1 MKTYRPHF
9 LMIFKTFYKLLYILL
24 FPLIRILFSFKDIR
38 AWFQVIT
45 MELILICII
54 LVISFFRWFL
64 SYYYVDNDTFFFVH
78 GIFFKKCDC
87 FPKKN
92 IAAVNIYTN
101 PILMLFNASY
111 LHFDTI
117 GGITNSFDCKLL
129 VYKKHLS
136 NIKDFL
142 CFNLKEEF
150 KHNIPIYKSK
160 LHNILLLAFS
170 SSNFAFG
177 FLLAYAFLSKTS
189 KLTGEYLTKPFFD
202 TLNEFSQKALFGIPP
217 IISFLGY
224 LFLIGW
230 GVSFI
235 SILFKHGRFL
245 LYKETD
251 NLNIIRGVLSRHN
264 YVIKEKHI
272 NAVRIRQTLF
282 MKLLGICSIYVQ
294 CAGFGK
300 QKGELSVIAPCIEEY
315 ALEDYSKK
323 VFPKINTQ
331 YPKLRPDKKT
341 HLRFLFLPIF
351 YSLITF
357 TFGVIGN
364 NFLSN
369 ILKTETTIILW
380 LAFFIIVFCIWWLMI
395 RQLSYKYS
403 GISVDHNEIILNR
416 EKTLGIE
423 SILIPQKKIQKI
435 IISQNIFQKHHHICN
450 ITVTTLSS
458 GKEKYTVRNL
468 DFEKSKNLFN
478 MK

>member
-9 LMIFKTFYKLLYILL
+9 FMMFKTFYKLLYILL

-38 AWFQVIT
+38 AWFQVLTI
-45 MELILICII
+45 EIILICII
-54 LVISFFRWFL
+54 LVISFFKWFL
-64 SYYYVDNDTFFFVH
+64 SYYYIDNNTFFFVH
-78 GIFFKKCDC
+78 GILFKKCDC

-92 IAAVNIYTN
+92 IAAVNIYKN
-101 PILMLFNASY
+101 PLLILFNASY
-111 LHFDTI
+111 IQLDTI
-117 GGITNSFDCKLL
+117 GGITNSFDCKIL
-129 VYKKHLS
+129 VYKENLLD
-136 NIKDFL
+136 IKDFL
-142 CFNLKEEF
+142 SFNSKDEF

-160 LHNILLLAFS
+160 FHNILLLAFS

-217 IISFLGY
+217 VISFLGY

-230 GVSFI
+230 GVSFVN
-235 SILFKHGRFL
+235 ILFKHGRFL
-245 LYKETD
+245 LYKKNN
-251 NLNIIRGVLSRHN
+251 NLHIIRGVLSRYN

-272 NAVRIRQTLF
+272 NAIRIRQTLF
-282 MKLLGICSIYVQ
+282 MKILGICSIYVQ

-315 ALEDYSKK
+315 ALEDYAKK
-323 VFPKINTQ
+323 VFPKISQKN
-331 YPKLRPDKKT
+331 PKLCPDKKT
-341 HLRFLFLPIF
+341 HIRFLFSPVF
-351 YSLITF
+351 FGLISF

-364 NFLSN
+364 NFLS
-369 ILKTETTIILW
+369 ILLNTETTIILW
-380 LAFFIIVFCIWWLMI
+380 LSFFIIVLCIWWLMI
-395 RQLSYKYS
+395 RQLAYKYS
-403 GISVDHNEIILNR
+403 GISVDNDEIILNR

-435 IISQNIFQKHHHICN
+435 IISQSFFQKFNNICN
-450 ITVTTLSS
+450 ITITTLAS
-458 GKEKYTVRNL
+458 GKEKYTVKNL

-478 MK
+478 IK